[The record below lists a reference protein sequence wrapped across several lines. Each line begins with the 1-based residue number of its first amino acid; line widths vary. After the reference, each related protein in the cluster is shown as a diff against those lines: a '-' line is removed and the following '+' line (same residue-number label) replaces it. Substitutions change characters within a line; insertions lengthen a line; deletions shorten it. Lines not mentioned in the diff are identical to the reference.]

1 MSRTFLRRLN
11 VIGLLIALQV
21 PLVQGE
27 IVIDRTR
34 VIYPAQAREVTVN
47 LTNEADGPRL
57 VQVWI
62 DANDSEAPPE
72 NSDVPFTVT
81 QPIFRME
88 AGSGRALRV
97 LHRSSSHTNEDLES
111 VYWLNVLAIR
121 PTGEP
126 AVQNNQVNLAFR
138 TRVKLFLRP
147 SQLTGSAAG
156 SGNALQWQLVTGD
169 ESTLHVNNPGDYH
182 VTLSG
187 IVVTLEGVEYHS
199 EDPPMIA
206 PRSNAVVAMPRL
218 PHGGAGSAALRFT
231 TLDDQGA
238 TQTHSALLGNAK

>member
-1 MSRTFLRRLN
+1 MSRMLLRRLGM
-11 VIGLLIALQV
+11 VGLLMVLQA

-34 VIYPAQAREVTVN
+34 VIYPAKAREVTVN
-47 LTNEADGPRL
+47 LTNDTDGPRL
-57 VQVWI
+57 VQVWV
-62 DANDSEAPPE
+62 DADNSEALPE
-72 NSDVPFTVT
+72 DSDVPFTVT

-88 AGSGRALRV
+88 AGSGRALRL
-97 LHRSSSHTNEDLES
+97 LHQSSSQHKEDRES

-121 PTGEP
+121 PTVEP
-126 AVQNNQVNLAFR
+126 SAQNNQVNLAFR

-147 SQLTGSAAG
+147 SQLKGAAAD

-182 VTLSG
+182 VTLSS
-187 IVVTLEGVEYHS
+187 IVVTLEGVEYQS

-206 PRSNAVVAMPRL
+206 PRSKAIVAMPRL
-218 PHGGAGSAALRFT
+218 PHSGEGGATLRFT

-238 TQTHSALLGNAK
+238 TQIHAAQLGHSR

>member
-1 MSRTFLRRLN
+1 MSRLRLRRLSM
-11 VIGLLIALQV
+11 VGLLMALLA
-21 PLVQGE
+21 PLAQAE

-34 VIYPAQAREVTVN
+34 VIYPAKAREVTVN
-47 LTNEADGPRL
+47 LTNETDGPRL

-62 DANDSEAPPE
+62 DANDSEASPE

-97 LHRSSSHTNEDLES
+97 LHQSSSQHKEDRES

-121 PTGEP
+121 PTVEP
-126 AVQNNQVNLAFR
+126 LAQGNQVNLAFR
-138 TRVKLFLRP
+138 TRIKLFLRP
-147 SQLTGSAAG
+147 SQLKGAAADA
-156 SGNALQWQLVTGD
+156 GNALQWQLVTGD
-169 ESTLHVNNPGDYH
+169 GSMLYVNNPGDYH

-187 IVVTLEGVEYHS
+187 IVVTLEGVEYQS

-206 PRSNAVVAMPRL
+206 PRSNAIVAMPRL
-218 PHGGAGSAALRFT
+218 PRGEVGSATLRFT

-238 TQTHSALLGNAK
+238 TQTHSALLGRSR